1 MASFEK
7 HTSTHVFGKCSS
19 SFLFSTTRCAKTQLA
34 FASRTL
40 HPAGQLGSTRA
51 SHSLVLSQSTPRL
64 SKRLTSVSAAFD
76 RRLRA
81 SLLRPSS
88 SASSASG
95 CGRGGFRGDGT
106 LELERHSPSDLAST
120 TRVTARCLEIFFRP
134 SHRTASITTRSL
146 GDISL
151 YLDSCTWSLCRLKRC
166 RWWPRFRS
174 ERVVGTDISTATVD
188 S

>member
-7 HTSTHVFGKCSS
+7 HTSTHVFGTCLYSFQSS
-19 SFLFSTTRCAKTQLA
+19 TRCAKTQLA
-34 FASRTL
+34 FASRAL

-51 SHSLVLSQSTPRL
+51 SHSLVLSQSAPRL

-106 LELERHSPSDLAST
+106 LERHRPNDLAST
-120 TRVTARCLEIFFRP
+120 TRVTARCLAIFFLP

-146 GDISL
+146 GRSAL
-151 YLDSCTWSLCRLKRC
+151 YLDSCSWLVCLLNRC
-166 RWWPRFRS
+166 RWWWPRFLRA
-174 ERVVGTDISTATVD
+174 RLGTDISTATVD
-188 S
+188 